1 LIELINKYYDNYVWL
16 YEARTVNRFWVYNLN
31 FSKTIENKY
40 NIYHNNKC
48 QNINCE
54 IYKQYILSLYN
65 VSDNILSTIFKY
77 FEICDLCM
85 KQNKYIK
92 LGCLCQ
98 DKKKCT
104 KTQCDG
110 LCKQLQT
117 FKLKFLDN
125 DLIVDL
131 NKKTQSNTNNYGFQ
145 RNIKRINK
153 NDLIND
159 LSCIQGISSLKR
171 DKKT

>member
-1 LIELINKYYDNYVWL
+1 MCG
-16 YEARTVNRFWVYNLN
+16 YNLN
-31 FSKTIENKY
+31 YSKTIENKY
-40 NIYHNNKC
+40 NIHHNNKY

-54 IYKQYILSLYN
+54 TYKRYILSDTLYN
-65 VSDNILSTIFKY
+65 GNILSTIFKY
-77 FEICDLCM
+77 FKICDLCM

-110 LCKQLQT
+110 LCKRLQT

-125 DLIVDL
+125 NLIVNL
-131 NKKTQSNTNNYGFQ
+131 SKKTQSNTNNYGFK

-159 LSCIQGISSLKR
+159 LSYTQRTLSLKR
-171 DKKT
+171 DKKNKIFFL